1 MFLFLFQS
9 TADLLEQVWRLRHDL
24 IPGLGDVMLEEAWL
38 FHAIAFKL
46 FQSFLSPGVQLVLDL
61 NNIVRLVLQLLL
73 QSLHCRLLQAGHLIP
88 F

>member
-46 FQSFLSPGVQLVLDL
+46 F
-61 NNIVRLVLQLLL
+61 
-73 QSLHCRLLQAGHLIP
+73 
-88 F
+88 